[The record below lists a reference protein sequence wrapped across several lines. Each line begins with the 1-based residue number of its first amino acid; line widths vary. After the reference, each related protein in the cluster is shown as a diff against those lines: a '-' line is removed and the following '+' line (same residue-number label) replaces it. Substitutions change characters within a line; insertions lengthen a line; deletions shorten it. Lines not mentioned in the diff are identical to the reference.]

1 MLSSLAGDNAPWGH
15 LLRPQCQARRYI
27 MRMLSI
33 LFWFT
38 SFILVLA
45 ECTIWCASARC

>member
-1 MLSSLAGDNAPWGH
+1 M
-15 LLRPQCQARRYI
+15 LRPQCQARRYI

-38 SFILVLA
+38 SFVVVLA
-45 ECTIWCASARC
+45 ECTIWCVYLQAAHPPCASR